1 MIVLYKLMFFKR
13 IKKSPFAKRNFISMY
28 LARYMN
34 SVQINTAF
42 NVDLDFE
49 IAPFHK
55 RLFAYIIDFFL
66 LIMYLFLMKDLLY
79 EELNLSASDSVGF
92 DIIIISLPMLFYSL
106 ITEIAMNGQTIGKK
120 LMKIRV
126 ISLEGGEP
134 VAGQFILRWITKF
147 FEWPFLFGYI
157 FASSAAV
164 VAYIFY
170 TCFLGIAVI
179 ITILVTKKSQRLGD
193 LAAGTAVVNTKSFMS
208 IRDTVFMEVPAENYK
223 VLFPAVMR
231 LTDKDINTVK
241 SVLTLAKKNH
251 NYDVCMRVEDK
262 IKEVLHI
269 ESRLSSS
276 DFLEKLLEDY
286 NFLATKEL

>member
-1 MIVLYKLMFFKR
+1 MQSKVSF
-13 IKKSPFAKRNFISMY
+13 SMY
-28 LARYMN
+28 IAKYMN

-42 NVDLDFE
+42 NVYLDFE

-55 RLFAYIIDFFL
+55 RLLAYIIDFFL
-66 LIMYLFLMKDLLY
+66 LILYLIFMKYLLY
-79 EELNLSASDSVGF
+79 EELNLSAFDSIGF

-106 ITEIAMNGQTIGKK
+106 ITEIAMHGQTIGKK
-120 LMKIRV
+120 FMRIRV

-134 VAGQFILRWITKF
+134 VPGQFILRWITKF

-157 FASSAAV
+157 FASSATV
-164 VAYIFY
+164 VAYIIY
-170 TCFLGIAVI
+170 TCFLGIAVV

-208 IRDTVFMEVPAENYK
+208 IRDTIFMDVPADDYK
-223 VLFPAVMR
+223 VVFPSVMR

-241 SVLTLAKKNH
+241 SVLTLSRKTH
-251 NYDVCMRVEDK
+251 NYDVCMRVEYK
-262 IKEVLHI
+262 IKEVLNI
-269 ESRLSSS
+269 ESRLSSA

-286 NFLATKEL
+286 NFLATKE